1 MVWPFDCYNITNRR
15 EKKKNGRKVLFILV
29 LWYRMIITFFFL
41 WLGARPIDTNR
52 YLIGLSLRV
61 CVVVAPMFFALKERR
76 RKIFSQT

>member
-61 CVVVAPMFFALKERR
+61 CVCRPHVFRLEGEK
-76 RKIFSQT
+76 KKNL